1 MTSRTDDERPDARM
15 PNKRLIGMFR
25 VGTILFSVLIAW
37 LAFRPS
43 QGVETGLPWDKAN
56 HAAAFVVWTI
66 LVGLSWPSAGL
77 LRLAALMLGLGIG
90 IELIQ
95 GLPAVGRDA
104 DVWDVVA
111 DMTGFTVGWAVLTL
125 PDLRRRLGLTG

>member
-43 QGVETGLPWDKAN
+43 EGVEAGLPWDKAN
-56 HAAAFVVWTI
+56 HAAAFLVWTI
-66 LVGLSWPSAGL
+66 LVGVSWPRAGL
-77 LRLAALMLGLGIG
+77 VRLAALMLGLGIG

-95 GLPAVGRDA
+95 GLPSVGRDA

-111 DMTGFTVGWAVLTL
+111 DMTGFAVGWTVLAL
-125 PDLRRRLGLTG
+125 LDLRRRLGLTG